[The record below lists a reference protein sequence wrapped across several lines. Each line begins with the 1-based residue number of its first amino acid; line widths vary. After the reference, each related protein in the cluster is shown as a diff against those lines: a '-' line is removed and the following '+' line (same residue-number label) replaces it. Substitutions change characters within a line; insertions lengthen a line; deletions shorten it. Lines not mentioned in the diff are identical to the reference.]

1 MTTAKPHI
9 LIAGAGLG
17 GLTAAIALAQR
28 GFRVDVFEQAH
39 VLAEV
44 GAGLTVS
51 RSAQSVLAELG
62 LLDKVRQIASITSQ
76 MAFLHYRTGDL
87 LVGARDE
94 SDGRWSADKSA
105 GGIHIH
111 RADMHRLLA
120 GRFAELAPGHLHL
133 GKRMAAF
140 VQSAERVDVRFG
152 DGTVVSG
159 DYLVGADGVR
169 SAVRD
174 ELWGDD
180 APRFTGQIA
189 YRFMVPGPVAA
200 PFMTAAG
207 RAAVYQ
213 GPGRVFNR
221 YSLRGGDLVNCVGIT
236 RSDEWGADGW
246 STPAQT
252 AEMLALYEGWHEDVI
267 GLMRVAPADHLI
279 KWALFDR
286 KKLPGW
292 RKGRVTLLGD
302 AAHPM
307 LPFLGLGAAMAIE
320 DAMVLARALDQ
331 SPDEQ
336 GLDIYERVRRPRVRT
351 IANLSRL
358 QGELSQSRDPDNYD
372 AATAPAQNKALQ
384 DYDPVTEPL

>member
-1 MTTAKPHI
+1 MTIAKPHI

-17 GLTAAIALAQR
+17 GLTAAIALVQR
-28 GFRVDVFEQAH
+28 GFPVDLFEQAP

-62 LLDKVRQIASITSQ
+62 LMDKVWQIASITSQ
-76 MAFLHYRTGDL
+76 MAFLHYRTGEM

-94 SDGRWSADKSA
+94 TDGRWTPDKPA

-111 RADMHRLLA
+111 RADMHNLLA
-120 GRFAELAPGHLHL
+120 ARFAELAPGHLHL
-133 GKRMAAF
+133 GKRMVSF
-140 VQSAERVDVRFG
+140 SQGDDGVMIRFA
-152 DGTVVSG
+152 DGTQASG
-159 DYLVGADGVR
+159 AYLVGADGVR

-174 ELWGDD
+174 ELWGDG

-189 YRFMVPGPVAA
+189 YRFMVPGAVAA
-200 PFMTAAG
+200 PFMAAAG
-207 RAAVYQ
+207 RAAVFQ

-221 YSLRGGDLVNCVGIT
+221 YSLRSGDLVNCVGIT
-236 RSDEWGADGW
+236 QSDDWSADGW

-252 AEMLALYEGWHEDVI
+252 AEMLSLYEGWHEDVT

-286 KKLPGW
+286 QELPGW

-320 DAMVLARALDQ
+320 DAMVLARALDK
-331 SPDEQ
+331 SPDAQ
-336 GLDIYERVRRPRVRT
+336 GLDLYEHVRRPRVRT
-351 IANLSRL
+351 IADLSRL

-372 AATAPAQNKALQ
+372 ASTAPAQNKALQ
-384 DYDPVTEPL
+384 EYDPVTEPL